1 MTVIEV
7 EVKEFP
13 QTRNE
18 NEAQFRYALLV
29 NNVCVA
35 VPGTLAFSKRDVS
48 MIETICKII
57 GAKFV
62 NKGVSKCAAQPF

>member
-1 MTVIEV
+1 MTVVEV
-7 EVKEFP
+7 EIKEFP

-18 NEAQFRYALLV
+18 HDAQFRYALLV

-35 VPGTLAFSKRDVS
+35 VPGTLAFCKRDVS

-57 GAKFV
+57 GAKYV
-62 NKGVSKCAAQPF
+62 NKGVTPCAARPF